1 MAVNVSFEYIIAA
14 FIIILVLTTT
24 QVYTTQLIERK
35 VADWEQSSGYGTIES
50 LLDSIL
56 LSTGEPSNWADSPAF
71 PARFGLASIN
81 TFEDYGLDPF
91 KVYRLA
97 PNSTNY
103 ISPATVRNLLG
114 ISSTIGFS
122 LRIIPAL
129 NVTITSQQLG
139 QYDIFIRD
147 LKGLSVPNVNITA
160 FQVPIPFNP
169 YTSLSS
175 RHSITDVDGKV
186 RLTFSPQTNS
196 SLVARVG
203 QSDIL
208 VLGTYPNPS
217 NLLLTVQGN
226 HVVSSTRAASFEVNS
241 TSGSEFGTWQ
251 RVASR
256 YAKLD
261 GYTYFVELSLW
272 G

>member
-1 MAVNVSFEYIIAA
+1 MTVNVSFEYIFAGL
-14 FIIILVLTTT
+14 IIILVLTTT
-24 QVYTTQLIERK
+24 QVYTTQLIDRK
-35 VADWEQSSGYGTIES
+35 VADWQQSSGYRTIES
-50 LLDSIL
+50 LLDSVL
-56 LSTGEPSNWADSPAF
+56 LSTGEPSNWADSPAL
-71 PARFGLASIN
+71 PTRFGLASIN

-91 KVYRLA
+91 KVYRLN
-97 PNSTNY
+97 PNSTDY
-103 ISPATVRNLLG
+103 ISPATVRSLLG

-129 NVTITSQQLG
+129 NVTIASQQSG
-139 QYDIFIRD
+139 QYDVFVRD
-147 LKGLSVPNVNITA
+147 LKGLNVPNVNVTA
-160 FQVPIPFNP
+160 FQVQMPFNP
-169 YTSLSS
+169 YTTLTPKSV
-175 RHSITDVDGKV
+175 ITNIEGKV
-186 RLTFSPQTNS
+186 HLTFTPQTNS
-196 SLVARVG
+196 SLVVRVG

-226 HVVSSTRAASFEVNS
+226 HVVSSTRAASFAINS
-241 TSGSEFGTWQ
+241 TSGSKFGTWQ
-251 RVASR
+251 QVSSR